1 MYKDKILKL
10 LRSSKAVFIS
20 GEELARKCGI
30 SRTMVWKNVKSLER
44 DGFGIQAVPSQG
56 YRITSEP
63 DILRLGDIKPGLK
76 TRIIG
81 KDIELLPEVAST
93 NTLAM
98 EMASNGAPEGTVVI
112 AEMQTGGKGRRG
124 RKWISP
130 KGNLYLSLILRPD
143 IPMYKAPLI
152 TLMGAVAVASAIN
165 KQCSLEAAIKWP
177 NDILILG
184 RKVSGLLTEMSAEQD
199 RIRHIVLGIGV
210 DVNMDLGD
218 LSPDLREL
226 TTTLA
231 VAVGEKINR
240 TALLQEIL
248 RDLDHW
254 YQAFL
259 SNVQEVL
266 SAWKSLNMTTGNRVT
281 VSGSGETLEGLAQ
294 GIDNEGRLIIRLD
307 DGAIRSVAAGDVT
320 IQKNFKKRLT
330 AQSAEVAEKNKDTA
344 LYESGLRK
352 KRL

>member
-10 LRSSKAVFIS
+10 LRLSKAGFIS

-30 SRTMVWKNVKSLER
+30 SRTMVWKHVKSLER

-56 YRITSEP
+56 YRITSVP

-76 TRIIG
+76 TRVIG
-81 KDIELLPEVAST
+81 KEIELLTEVAST

-98 EMASNGAPEGTVVI
+98 ERASNGAPEGTVVI
-112 AEMQTGGKGRRG
+112 AESQTGGKGRLG

-130 KGNLYLSLILRPD
+130 KGNLYLSLVLRPD

-152 TLMGAVAVASAIN
+152 TLMGAVAIASAIR
-165 KQCSLEAAIKWP
+165 KQCALETAIKWP
-177 NDILILG
+177 NDILISG

-210 DVNMDLGD
+210 DVNMELGE
-218 LSPDLREL
+218 LSPDVREL

-231 VAVGEKINR
+231 VAAGKKIDR
-240 TALLQEIL
+240 TALLREIL

-254 YQAFL
+254 YQVFL
-259 SNVQEVL
+259 SNVQDVL
-266 SAWKSLNMTTGNRVT
+266 SEWKLLNMTIGNRIT
-281 VSGSGETLEGLAQ
+281 VNGVGETLEGVAQ

-307 DGAIRSVAAGDVT
+307 DGAIRTVAAGDVT
-320 IQKNFKKRLT
+320 IQKKL
-330 AQSAEVAEKNKDTA
+330 
-344 LYESGLRK
+344 
-352 KRL
+352 